1 MSQSSISHKF
11 ISLKKGELSRKLA
24 FGCKVQKGHTKGHKG
39 QGQFGLA
46 DENVGD
52 DPRYHHAK
60 LYTSTSLCIILWLKG
75 STKFQYTPC
84 PIKK

>member
-1 MSQSSISHKF
+1 MSHSSISQKF
-11 ISLKKGELSRKLA
+11 ISLEKGELSRKLV
-24 FGCKVQKGHTKGHKG
+24 FGCKVQKGHTKGHIG

-46 DENVGD
+46 DEKVAN

-75 STKFQYTPC
+75 STTTLTPLSIC
-84 PIKK
+84 